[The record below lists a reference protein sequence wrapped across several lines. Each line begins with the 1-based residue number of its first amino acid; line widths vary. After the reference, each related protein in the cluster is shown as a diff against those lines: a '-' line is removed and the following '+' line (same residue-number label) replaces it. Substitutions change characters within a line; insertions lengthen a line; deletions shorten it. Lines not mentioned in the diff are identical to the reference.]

1 MEGRGYAGLSVVNVT
16 VCDELGRRY
25 TKPMANKIII
35 NGTTITG
42 DFVGGGR
49 IRNGTFVCTTLPP
62 MLTTSGEVHIKW
74 EGPLTNLD
82 TDGSAMVSGDV
93 HGSVTAGG
101 SMNCGAVG
109 KAVDAGGS
117 VSVR

>member
-1 MEGRGYAGLSVVNVT
+1 
-16 VCDELGRRY
+16 
-25 TKPMANKIII
+25 MANKIII

-42 DFVGGGR
+42 DFTGGVS
-49 IRNGTFVCTTLPP
+49 IRNGVVSIGGKVVQTNV
-62 MLTTSGEVHIKW
+62 SGEVHIKW

-82 TDGSAMVSGDV
+82 TDGSATVSGDV

-101 SMNCGAVG
+101 SVNCGAVG

-117 VSVR
+117 VQCSKVGGSINAGGSVSVR